1 MDREKIQADIQKEVD
16 RLKRTINQFA
26 KWAADD
32 DGIDDDL
39 AGEMT
44 DSCIG
49 AITDLEDI
57 EAVLDEMSIDAEP
70 DLDAIHEAICE
81 GRKQDALDL
90 LSDMFPKA
98 NFRRVADQNRLFP
111 DRVIKD

>member
-16 RLKRTINQFA
+16 RLKRTINQFE
-26 KWAADD
+26 KWAA
-32 DGIDDDL
+32 GIDDDL

-44 DSCIG
+44 DLCVV
-49 AITDLEDI
+49 AFTDLEDI
-57 EAVLDEMSIDAEP
+57 EAVLDEMSIDADP

-90 LSDMFPKA
+90 LSDMFPEA